1 MGRGDGGFKAGRL
14 EALSDGWVPV
24 EPRLQ
29 NGCRPP
35 CKSTH
40 LAPLGSEGRGSPPSL
55 TPLLGQAEEAEDGI
69 QKEEKEEEAAA
80 SGSCMGEEVLRKAP
94 EEGRLDFHPL
104 LSR

>member
-1 MGRGDGGFKAGRL
+1 MATVGLRPAAGGP
-14 EALSDGWVPV
+14 SDGWVPV
-24 EPRLQ
+24 EPRVQ

-55 TPLLGQAEEAEDGI
+55 TPLPGQAEEAEEGI
-69 QKEEKEEEAAA
+69 LKEEREEKAAAGPCTGEEA
-80 SGSCMGEEVLRKAP
+80 LRKAP

>member
-1 MGRGDGGFKAGRL
+1 M
-14 EALSDGWVPV
+14 PV

-55 TPLLGQAEEAEDGI
+55 TPLLGQAEEAEEGI
-69 QKEEKEEEAAA
+69 RKEEREEEKAAA
-80 SGSCMGEEVLRKAP
+80 GPCTGEEALRKAP